1 MKSRKISKIK
11 FYKEHI
17 SHPSHWHK
25 KERWK
30 IFFDGLALSLPLLAA
45 FSWYL
50 SLIFASISPVGD
62 VYLSPAKT
70 EPVIVFVLVFIVSYS
85 LFLMVEYNI
94 LSKRLKKLE
103 EK

>member
-17 SHPSHWHK
+17 SHPHTWHK

-30 IFFDGLALSLPLLAA
+30 IFFDGIALSLPLLFA
-45 FSWYL
+45 FSWYV
-50 SLIFASISPVGD
+50 SLIFASISPVSD
-62 VYLSPAKT
+62 VQLSPGKT
-70 EPVIVFVLVFIVSYS
+70 EPIIVFVLVFIVSYS

-103 EK
+103 